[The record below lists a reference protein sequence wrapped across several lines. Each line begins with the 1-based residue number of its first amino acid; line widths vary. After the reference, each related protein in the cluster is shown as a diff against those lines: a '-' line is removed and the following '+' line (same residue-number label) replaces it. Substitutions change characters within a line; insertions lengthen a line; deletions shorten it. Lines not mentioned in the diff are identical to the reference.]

1 MLHDYLKASDKIALV
16 CGGQRLSYR
25 EIDERSNALA
35 NSLVAGGVERGD
47 RVIVFAD
54 NTVETVISFWAV
66 LKANAVVSIVNPL
79 TKSDK
84 LAYLLNDCRPTAF
97 ITDKHLERI
106 YQRPV
111 QACPHLKQVIVS
123 GTPSWEDALKGDRAA
138 PPARRA
144 IDIDLA
150 AIIYTSGSTGDP
162 KGVMLTHRN
171 MLTACASI
179 STYLEIRDDE
189 VILGVLPLAFDYGL
203 YQMIMAFAAG
213 ARLVLERSF
222 AFPAQV
228 LKVMAE
234 ERVTGFP
241 GVPTIFALLGEF
253 KSLRDYDLSS
263 IRYVTNT
270 AAALPEKHIT
280 MLADLFPGA
289 RIYSMYGLTEC
300 KRCTYLPPR
309 DLARKPGSVGI
320 AIPNTELWIVDEDG
334 KRVGPGVVGQL
345 VIRGATVMKGYWEK
359 PEATAK
365 KLKPGPLPG
374 EMVLYTGDYCKLD
387 EEGYLY
393 FVGRMDDVIKS
404 RGEKV
409 APKEVELVLMN
420 IPGVKEAAVI
430 GVPDPILGHA
440 VKAFIVLETGT
451 TSASARSRRNA
462 RAAWRTSWC
471 RNTSSPCRRCPRPTP
486 ARSARSACN
495 ERALHGRGAAGRA
508 RCAGAARGDRAAR
521 QHARSR
527 SPRNGPAS
535 STCAAA
541 RAISPARLA
550 VAPAAGRASGRA
562 ISPMPA
568 FRSRSAMLNSREYK
582 TVSVVR
588 QGDLFSALKS
598 SKARST

>member
-1 MLHDYLKASDKIALV
+1 MLHDYLKASDKTALV
-16 CGGQRLSYR
+16 CAGQRLSYR

-35 NSLVAGGVERGD
+35 NSLVAGGVEHGD
-47 RVIVFAD
+47 RVVVFAD
-54 NTVETVISFWAV
+54 NTVETVVAFWAV
-66 LKANAVVSIVNPL
+66 LKANGVVSIVNPL
-79 TKSDK
+79 TKADK
-84 LAYLLNDCRPTAF
+84 LAYLLNDCRPTAL
-97 ITDKHLERI
+97 ITDKHLERV
-106 YQRPV
+106 YDAPAR
-111 QACPHLKQVIVS
+111 ACRHLRQVLVS
-123 GTPSWEDALKGDRAA
+123 GTPGWDQALAAGNRAA
-138 PPARRA
+138 PPARKA

-171 MLTACASI
+171 MLAACTSI
-179 STYLEIRDDE
+179 STYLDIKSDE
-189 VILGVLPLAFDYGL
+189 VILGVLPLGFEYGL
-203 YQMIMAFAAG
+203 YQWILAVAGG

-228 LKVMAE
+228 LKVMAQ

-270 AAALPEKHIT
+270 AAALPAKHIT
-280 MLADLFPGA
+280 MLSDLFPGA

-300 KRCTYLPPR
+300 KRCTYLPPK

-320 AIPNTELWIVDEDG
+320 AIPNTELWIVDENDQ
-334 KRVGPGVVGQL
+334 RVGPGVVGQL

-374 EMVLYTGDYCKLD
+374 ELVLYTGDYCWLD

-440 VKAFIVLETGT
+440 VKAFVVLEEGIELAERHMQKECQSRLENFMVPKYIVTVPSLPKTDTGKI
-451 TSASARSRRNA
+451 RKIG
-462 RAAWRTSWC
+462 
-471 RNTSSPCRRCPRPTP
+471 
-486 ARSARSACN
+486 
-495 ERALHGRGAAGRA
+495 L
-508 RCAGAARGDRAAR
+508 
-521 QHARSR
+521 Q
-527 SPRNGPAS
+527 
-535 STCAAA
+535 
-541 RAISPARLA
+541 
-550 VAPAAGRASGRA
+550 
-562 ISPMPA
+562 
-568 FRSRSAMLNSREYK
+568 
-582 TVSVVR
+582 
-588 QGDLFSALKS
+588 
-598 SKARST
+598 